1 MKTYYPMGEF
11 KGIKKGDRFITL
23 VDNAFID
30 KTFPAGSKVTF
41 LGFTVRRSYDYR
53 AYGEDPVTHK
63 KCPKFKFD
71 RNSYK
76 RRMLRED
83 ELKALTNQ

>member
-1 MKTYYPMGEF
+1 MKTYYPMGQF
-11 KGIKKGDRFITL
+11 KGVKKGDRFVTL

-41 LGFTVRRSYDYR
+41 LGFGKRMGYISGYL
-53 AYGEDPVTHK
+53 GKQCK
-63 KCPKFKFD
+63 KEPKFQFD
-71 RNSYK
+71 RNSHK